1 MLQKLWALAADPH
14 EDSQVRIKAAE
25 WIAKHGWPDET
36 RGGTTITSEGGV
48 TTVTHIHQP

>member
-1 MLQKLWALAADPH
+1 MSNKMWALAAAPH
-14 EDSQVRIKAAE
+14 DDAHARIKACE

-36 RGGTTITSEGGV
+36 RGGTTVTSDGGV